1 MSLAELVA
9 GRQVLVCV
17 GHGGVGKTTVA
28 AALGLGAALQG
39 RRVLVLTVDP
49 ARRLAQALG
58 LETLR
63 AGGEPVDP
71 ARLAAAGLALEGSL
85 SAGMLDVHQTWDDL
99 VARLAPTDAARD
111 AILGNAFYQS
121 LSEGFAGASEYAAL
135 EALCRAAAEPG
146 QDLLV
151 LDTPPAVQ
159 ALDLLEAPA
168 RLEAFLGS
176 GMVRRLATLRDR
188 KVPGAR
194 HLGRAWRYVM
204 DRLERAT
211 GVEALA
217 AVAELFGELEALGAG
232 LGERARDADRILR
245 GPGTAFVLV
254 TAPDTPAAASPGD
267 LAGTLEALRMPP
279 AAVVVNRAHPLP
291 GVDGPGVRTPGAE
304 AVRAVVRGAA
314 PTAPA
319 PVVDHLVATHGA
331 AWAGACRE
339 AAAVEVLAERLP
351 AATLTVVPE
360 GPRDVHD
367 LSGLAGVASAL
378 FAP

>member
-1 MSLAELVA
+1 MTLAELVA
-9 GRQVLVCV
+9 GRRVLVCV

-28 AALGLGAALQG
+28 AALGLGAALTG

-63 AGGEPVDP
+63 PGGEPVDP
-71 ARLAAAGLALEGSL
+71 GRLAAAGLALEGSL
-85 SAGMLDVHQTWDDL
+85 AAGMLDVRQTWDQL
-99 VARLAPTDAARD
+99 VTRLAPSAKARD

-176 GMVRRLATLRDR
+176 GMVRRLATLGDR
-188 KVPGAR
+188 SLPGAA

-211 GVEALA
+211 GALALA
-217 AVAELFGELEALGAG
+217 AVAELFGELQALGAG
-232 LGERARDADRILR
+232 LADRARDADRILR
-245 GPGTAFVLV
+245 GPETAFVLV
-254 TAPDTPAAASPGD
+254 TAPDTPAAAPGD

-291 GVDGPGVRTPGAE
+291 GVDGPEARVPGTPVVR
-304 AVRAVVRGAA
+304 VVVRGAA
-314 PTAPA
+314 PTAPD
-319 PVVDHLVATHGA
+319 PVVDHLVATHA
-331 AWAGACRE
+331 DAWAAACRE
-339 AAAVEVLAERLP
+339 AAAARVLAERLP

-367 LSGLAGVASAL
+367 LPGLAGVASAL